1 MREDTRLWLD
11 YAEENFEMAR
21 LALEH
26 GYLNAC
32 LQNACQAVEK
42 ALKALLLE
50 RRGAA
55 PQSSRI
61 RELGRLVAAEA
72 IPFAITDKEC
82 DLLDSIDLPSRY
94 PTYGESP
101 AASADWKVCI
111 ECVRIADR
119 ILAGLRDCLSAPAG

>member
-1 MREDTRLWLD
+1 MSEETRLWLD
-11 YAEENFEMAR
+11 YAEENFEIAR
-21 LALEH
+21 LALER

-32 LQNACQAVEK
+32 LQNVCQAVEK

-55 PQSSRI
+55 PPTSSI

-72 IPFAITDKEC
+72 TPFAISAEEC
-82 DLLDSIDLPSRY
+82 DLLDSIELPSRY
-94 PTYGESP
+94 PTIGAPS
-101 AASADWKVCI
+101 AASPDWKVCI

-119 ILAGLRDCLSAPAG
+119 VLAGIRGKL